1 MAHQVWSE
9 EEIFDAVNAYLE
21 MQKKDISCIPY
32 VKNEYYKSLS
42 AKHGRTPKA
51 YGRRMSNISYVC
63 TLMDLPIVS
72 GLSPL
77 SNVGANHAQLIERL
91 ISEKMNKPF
100 LDVSQLEIEATNIIK
115 SKKEPSKPE
124 GDENP
129 SYTETT
135 TKIYKRSGKVKGWVL
150 RRAKGL
156 CELCTEP
163 APFLKPNGEPFLEVH
178 HLIRLKDG
186 GSDTVENCVAL
197 CPNCHR
203 YLHYADGKCTMQII
217 SSLAEKLG

>member
-9 EEIFDAVNAYLE
+9 EEISDAVNAYLE
-21 MQKKDISCIPY
+21 MQQKDISCTPY

-51 YGRRMSNISYVC
+51 YGRRMSNISYVF

-77 SNVGANHAQLIERL
+77 SNVGVNHAQLIERL
-91 ISEKMNKPF
+91 VSERMNKPF
-100 LDVSQLEIEATNIIK
+100 LDVSQFEIDAIK
-115 SKKEPSKPE
+115 IVESKKEPSKPE

-129 SYTETT
+129 GYAETT
-135 TKIYKRSGKVKGWVL
+135 TKVYKRSGKVKGWVL
-150 RRAKGL
+150 RRAKGH
-156 CELCTEP
+156 CELCKQE
-163 APFLKPNGEPFLEVH
+163 APFKKADGEPFLEVH

-186 GSDTVENCVAL
+186 GPDTVENCVAL

-203 YLHYADGKCTMQII
+203 YLHYADGKDTMQRI